1 MSKEII
7 HAVILIISIAL
18 GFILP
23 KTNLANYDLQLT
35 AFLFVI
41 LFLARKFFVAK
52 DSRSRL
58 IESVIF
64 TLIIIGIVNTT
75 GAVGSPF
82 FFLIYFLLFS
92 LSLLLEPLISI
103 TTTVTLI
110 VFYLLILPQNQDIK
124 TLLPVISLA
133 FITPFALFLG
143 EEHKRSEK
151 LKVKNEKLQEDT
163 FLFISL
169 MLKNHLKNIKEAVE
183 NFVGDHELD
192 IIKKSASRMEKLIE
206 KFEKN

>member
-1 MSKEII
+1 MPKEII
-7 HAVILIISIAL
+7 HSAILIIAIVLS
-18 GFILP
+18 FVFP
-23 KTNLANYDLQLT
+23 KTNLANYDLQIT
-35 AFLFVI
+35 AFLFLI
-41 LFLARKFFVAK
+41 LYLSKKFFIVK
-52 DSRSRL
+52 SSPSRL

-64 TLIIIGIVNTT
+64 TLVITSIINTT
-75 GAVGSPF
+75 GGLASPF

-92 LSLLLEPLISI
+92 LSLLLEPLISV
-103 TTTVTLI
+103 TTTIALI
-110 VFYLLILPQNQDIK
+110 VFYLLSLPQSQDIK
-124 TLLPVISLA
+124 TLLPIISLA

-143 EEHKRSEK
+143 SEHKKNEK
-151 LKVKNEKLQEDT
+151 LKIKNEKLQEDT

-206 KFEKN
+206 KFEKS